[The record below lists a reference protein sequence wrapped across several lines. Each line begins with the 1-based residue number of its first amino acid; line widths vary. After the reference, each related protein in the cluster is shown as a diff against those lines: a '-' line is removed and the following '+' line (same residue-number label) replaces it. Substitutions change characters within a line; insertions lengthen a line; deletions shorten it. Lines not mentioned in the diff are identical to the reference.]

1 MPVSCGRG
9 PTGACRTPAC
19 RQRRLSLPGSL
30 HFLPR
35 SHHREFESDGADLDV
50 LIMFLDDE
58 RIDFSLSDRAQREL
72 WVPSLV
78 EIINIVCR
86 EAIALGFSSAAL
98 LEYCKEILVI
108 KLLRE
113 PLKEESVPGGAAF
126 KRRRASHRRYSSRNS
141 SSRSRVTSGCPFTSR
156 RRSIHR

>member
-1 MPVSCGRG
+1 
-9 PTGACRTPAC
+9 
-19 RQRRLSLPGSL
+19 
-30 HFLPR
+30 
-35 SHHREFESDGADLDV
+35 
-50 LIMFLDDE
+50 MFLDDE

-113 PLKEESVPGGAAF
+113 PLKEESVPGGPLSSGDGQVTVVI
-126 KRRRASHRRYSSRNS
+126 RRGTPVREVA
-141 SSRSRVTSGCPFTSR
+141 
-156 RRSIHR
+156 